1 MTKHEKEDEI
11 MANKKILVVGSANM
25 DLSMNMYKVPA
36 QGETLI
42 DDGGVAY
49 VPGGKGANAAVA
61 LTKLGAD
68 CYFSAKVGADLHGQK
83 LYQYYKEL
91 GINTSYLKVDRENPT
106 GLAVVMKES
115 DGNNRIIVYPGA
127 NAYLTADNISEAFD
141 CQPDA
146 LYLGF
151 EIPFNIALT
160 AAKIASSRGIPIFVD
175 AAPASK
181 DYPLESLPMLEV
193 FSPNESETYTYTGIL
208 PQGTDS
214 ALRAALALYKRVKTK
229 YVVIKQGDRG
239 AFVYDGKHFFVI
251 PSIRIGKAIDTTSA
265 GDAFTAALAIE
276 YLRGGNIRN
285 AVKYGVA
292 AGAITVTRRG
302 AASSVPTDDEVRA
315 LILKED
321 LI

>member
-1 MTKHEKEDEI
+1 

-25 DLSMNMYKVPA
+25 DLSMNMYKVPDA
-36 QGETLI
+36 GQTLI

-49 VPGGKGANAAVA
+49 IPGGKGGNSAVA

-68 CYFSAKVGADLHGQK
+68 CCFCAKVGADLHGQK
-83 LYQYYKEL
+83 LYQYYKEV
-91 GINTSYLKVDRENPT
+91 GVNTSYLKVDRENPT

-127 NAYLTADNISEAFD
+127 NANLSVDNVTEAFD
-141 CQPDA
+141 CEPDA

-151 EIPFNIALT
+151 EIPFNIALS
-160 AAKIASSRGIPIFVD
+160 AARIAASRGIPIFVD
-175 AAPASK
+175 AAPADK
-181 DYPLESLPMLEV
+181 DHPLENLPMLEI
-193 FSPNESETYTYTGIL
+193 FSPNETETYAYTGIL

-214 ALRAALALYKRVKTK
+214 ALRAALALYKRVKAR
-229 YVVIKQGDRG
+229 YIVIKQGDRG

-251 PSIRIGKAIDTTSA
+251 PAIRIGKAIDTTAA
-265 GDAFTAALAIE
+265 GDAFTAALTVE
-276 YLRGGNIRN
+276 YLRGSGIRN
-285 AVKYGVA
+285 AVKFGVA
-292 AGAITVTRRG
+292 AGAIAVTRRG

-315 LILKED
+315 LVLKED

>member
-1 MTKHEKEDEI
+1 
-11 MANKKILVVGSANM
+11 MAKKKILVIGSANM
-25 DLSMNMYKVPA
+25 DLSMNMYKVPEV
-36 QGETLI
+36 GETLI

-61 LTKLGAD
+61 LAKLGAD
-68 CYFSAKVGADLHGQK
+68 CCLCAKVGADLHGQK
-83 LYQYYKEL
+83 LYQYYKDT

-127 NAYLTADNISEAFD
+127 NANLTQENIQEAFD

-151 EIPFNIALT
+151 EIPFNVAL
-160 AAKIASSRGIPIFVD
+160 AAARMASSRGIPIFVD

-181 DYPLESLPMLEV
+181 DHPLESLPMLEV
-193 FSPNESETYTYTGIL
+193 FSPNETETETYTGIL

-214 ALRAALALYKRVKTK
+214 ALRAALALYKRVKAK
-229 YVVIKQGDRG
+229 YIVIKQGDRG

-251 PSIRIGKAIDTTSA
+251 SAIRLGKAIDTTAA
-265 GDAFTAALAIE
+265 GDAFTAALTVE
-276 YLRGGNIRN
+276 YLRGGGIRN
-285 AVKYGVA
+285 AVKFGVA

-302 AASSVPTDDEVRA
+302 AASSIPTDDEVRA
-315 LILKED
+315 LVMKED